1 VTVHDWYRWKL
12 RSLYQENRELRGEVH
27 RLKREARK
35 PSPARGQTRAESAL
49 ESATNIVVGLAVSIS
64 ANLLVLP
71 LFGYSPGFGEALG
84 IAAIFTAI
92 SLLRS
97 YALRRWF
104 NRRTHETLD

>member
-1 VTVHDWYRWKL
+1 MIIQDWYRWRL
-12 RSLYQENRELRGEVH
+12 RSLYHENRELRGEVR

-35 PSPARGQTRAESAL
+35 PAPARGQTRVESAL
-49 ESATNIVVGLAVSIS
+49 ESATNIAVGLAVSIS

-71 LFGYSPGFGEALG
+71 LFGYSPGFGEALSIG
-84 IAAIFTAI
+84 LIFTAI